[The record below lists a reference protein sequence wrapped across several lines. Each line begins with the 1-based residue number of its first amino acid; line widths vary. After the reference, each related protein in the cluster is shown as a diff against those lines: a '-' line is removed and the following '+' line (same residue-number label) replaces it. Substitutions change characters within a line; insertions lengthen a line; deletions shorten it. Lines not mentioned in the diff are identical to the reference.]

1 MAGRTWLFTLATKG
15 TSSPGGTKLAEIGP
29 IPVGTAP
36 EFLLRVLNVSG
47 PRGASTGVHLHPGT
61 EAFYVITGQL
71 TQKTQHGVSTVDPG
85 SSMPGHDGNTVMEVS
100 SSGIDNLNAVV
111 LSIVDAEKQF
121 FVPAKF
127 Y

>member
-1 MAGRTWLFTLATKG
+1 
-15 TSSPGGTKLAEIGP
+15 
-29 IPVGTAP
+29 
-36 EFLLRVLNVSG
+36 
-47 PRGASTGVHLHPGT
+47 
-61 EAFYVITGQL
+61 
-71 TQKTQHGVSTVDPG
+71 
-85 SSMPGHDGNTVMEVS
+85 MEVS